1 MVLYGLDGMTHRSQ
15 AYGLLAVGLREHWD
29 LEQLPSIA
37 DRRDFGCTSL
47 ESSF

>member
-29 LEQLPSIA
+29 LEQLYW
-37 DRRDFGCTSL
+37 DCRFCWK
-47 ESSF
+47 